1 MKKCI
6 FIFSVFLSM
15 LLASCTVSKSVV
27 SQGADLTKYKY
38 VTVIDNDTY
47 RMPSELVQYQIQ
59 LYDAVEKSGLKMVS
73 QYRTHDLTPEEQST
87 LLVAKFGVSARQEET
102 VVTVNFID
110 FNTDRPLVSCQGA
123 YSTLGISANADIKGA
138 LKRVGE
144 QISNAFKR

>member
-87 LLVAKFGVSARQEET
+87 LLIAKFGISARQEET

>member
-59 LYDAVEKSGLKMVS
+59 LYDAVEKSGLTMVS

-87 LLVAKFGVSARQEET
+87 LLIAKFGISARQEET

-144 QISNAFKR
+144 QISKAFKR

>member
-15 LLASCTVSKSVV
+15 LLASCTVSKSVI

-47 RMPSELVQYQIQ
+47 RMPFELVQYQIQ

-87 LLVAKFGVSARQEET
+87 LLIAKFGVSARQEET

-144 QISNAFKR
+144 QISKAFKR

>member
-59 LYDAVEKSGLKMVS
+59 LYDAVEKSGLTMVS

-87 LLVAKFGVSARQEET
+87 LLIAKFGISTRQEET

>member
-87 LLVAKFGVSARQEET
+87 LLIAKFGVSARQEET

-144 QISNAFKR
+144 QISKAFKR

>member
-1 MKKCI
+1 
-6 FIFSVFLSM
+6 M

-59 LYDAVEKSGLKMVS
+59 LYDAVEKSGLTMVS

-87 LLVAKFGVSARQEET
+87 LLIAKFGISARQEET

>member
-47 RMPSELVQYQIQ
+47 MMPSELVQYQIQ
-59 LYDAVEKSGLKMVS
+59 LYDAVEKSGLTMVS
-73 QYRTHDLTPEEQST
+73 QYRMHDLTPGEQST
-87 LLVAKFGVSARQEET
+87 LLIAKFGISARQEET

>member
-15 LLASCTVSKSVV
+15 LLASCTVSKSVI

-87 LLVAKFGVSARQEET
+87 LLIAKFGVSARQEET

-144 QISNAFKR
+144 QISKAFKR

>member
-15 LLASCTVSKSVV
+15 LLASCTVSKSVI

-47 RMPSELVQYQIQ
+47 RMPPELVQYQIQ
-59 LYDAVEKSGLKMVS
+59 LYDAVEKSGLTMVS

-87 LLVAKFGVSARQEET
+87 LLIAKFGISARQEET

-144 QISNAFKR
+144 QISKAFKR

>member
-15 LLASCTVSKSVV
+15 LLASCTVSKSVI

-47 RMPSELVQYQIQ
+47 RMPPELVQYQIQ

-87 LLVAKFGVSARQEET
+87 LLIAKFGISARQEET

>member
-15 LLASCTVSKSVV
+15 LLASCTVSKSVI

-87 LLVAKFGVSARQEET
+87 LLIAKFGISARQEET

-144 QISNAFKR
+144 QISKAFKR